1 MKKVAT
7 EELRRCAGAQFDG
20 QVVEAFAKAYE
31 SGEI

>member
-1 MKKVAT
+1 M

-31 SGEI
+31 ADEI